1 MIKNYSNQDSVLGD
15 YVLQWQRKIEERD
28 RQRRE
33 KEKEIERQ
41 RKAEEARRLAEEER
55 LRKAAE
61 DRKRAEEK
69 RKRAEEEA
77 ILRARRQKNIGIAVL
92 ILIVLVGVIVAVK
105 KISDAVAE
113 KHAVEEAYEMIEQGK
128 ELVST
133 YHFDEAKDLY
143 DQAYRMTMDKD
154 VRKAV
159 QEQNSELAKARQI
172 ADVEYNKALNR
183 LKILLDADDNGF
195 NQYSNECLD
204 KMIEIYP
211 NRQETIYYKKLRGK

>member
-55 LRKAAE
+55 LRKKQFL
-61 DRKRAEEK
+61 DRREK

-77 ILRARRQKNIGIAVL
+77 ILRARRKKNIGIAVL